1 MATHDAACSLRYN
14 PLRNGYLGDKIGV
27 FERKNAE
34 FILSVL
40 SALFLPKSSPAYIDD
55 NSIFCVFNHLTQS
68 VFAVVWRYK
77 QEMRAL
83 KVSVHLLL
91 AWSGAYIYPCVMD
104 G

>member
-1 MATHDAACSLRYN
+1 MVTATAC
-14 PLRNGYLGDKIGV
+14 
-27 FERKNAE
+27 F
-34 FILSVL
+34 F
-40 SALFLPKSSPAYIDD
+40 
-55 NSIFCVFNHLTQS
+55 VFNHLTQS
-68 VFAVVWRYK
+68 AFAVVWRYK